1 MSELKVLWTKQFKKD
16 YKAAIKRNQN
26 IELLDEIIRIL
37 AKDGTLG
44 IKYKDHS
51 LSGNWK
57 SYRECHITPD
67 WLLIY
72 KIDSGQLIL
81 VLARTGTHSS
91 LFNK

>member
-26 IELLDEIIRIL
+26 IEMLDEAIRIL
-37 AKDGTLG
+37 AKDGALG

-57 SYRECHITPD
+57 SYRERHT
-67 WLLIY
+67 
-72 KIDSGQLIL
+72 
-81 VLARTGTHSS
+81 
-91 LFNK
+91 